1 MHSTKTEILTLLKRS
16 DGATV
21 DDLST
26 SIGLASMT
34 VRQHLVA
41 LERDALVQAEEV
53 RRATGRP
60 HFRYRLTEEGHRRI
74 SDGYDRLVA
83 LLIEEAGTLEPDEVA
98 APTPEARRNALVRRA
113 ARALAQKHR
122 ADVAAVEGP
131 DRMERVVAIL
141 KTYGGFAEFHDH
153 QDGFELRDFNCII
166 RENVGSGPCEWHQTF
181 LSEVLDAP
189 VRLEQRPEDGCAICC
204 RYVVATNV
212 LAQNRGNNA

>member
-41 LERDALVQAEEV
+41 LERDALVRAEEV

-60 HFRYRLTEEGHRRI
+60 HFRYRLTDEGHRSL

-83 LLIEEAGTLEPDEVA
+83 LLLDEAGCLAPEELA
-98 APTPEARRNALVRRA
+98 GPTPEARRNALVRRA

-122 ADVAAVEGP
+122 ADVAALAGAA
-131 DRMERVVAIL
+131 RMERIVSIL
-141 KTYGGFAEFHDH
+141 RTYGGFAEFHQH
-153 QDGFELRDFNCII
+153 ADGFELRDFNCII
-166 RENVGSGPCEWHQTF
+166 RENVGTGPCEWHETF
-181 LSEVLDAP
+181 LSEVLDAQ

-204 RYVVATNV
+204 RYVISTTTP
-212 LAQNRGNNA
+212 NRGSP

>member
-41 LERDALVQAEEV
+41 LERDALVQADEV

-60 HFRYRLTEEGHRRI
+60 HFRYRLTDEGHRRI

-83 LLIEEAGTLEPDEVA
+83 LLIEEAGALEPGEVA
-98 APTPEARRNALVRRA
+98 GPAPVERRNALVRRA
-113 ARALAQKHR
+113 ARALANRHR
-122 ADVAAVEGP
+122 ADVAAAVGL
-131 DRMERVVAIL
+131 DKMERVVAIL
-141 KTYGGFAEFHDH
+141 KTYGGFAEFHEH
-153 QDGFELRDFNCII
+153 EDGFELRDFNCII

-181 LSEVLDAP
+181 LSEVFGAE
-189 VRLEQRPEDGCAICC
+189 VRLEMRPEDGCAMCC
-204 RYVVATNV
+204 RYVIAASV
-212 LAQNRGNNA
+212 LAQNRGNA